1 MSKEKNNPIKMLLQW
16 SGSNRIFLVL
26 SVICSFISGLC
37 AVIPY
42 FGVYRLMDAILKQ
55 TVNRNFILQNVLLIT
70 GFTIIRFL
78 LFALSGVFSHKGAYG
93 ALFRVRCMVIEHM
106 AKIPIGA
113 LNERRTG
120 DIKTVLNEEIEKLE
134 QFLAH
139 NIPDLVHYL
148 VGPLAIFVYL
158 LTVNISLALISLL
171 PLGFSI
177 VIMGV
182 MFKRTAG
189 MMGRYSQAIANLNSV
204 IIEYISGMKLIKA
217 YNMGSKSF
225 EKFSKAIKEE
235 NDVWN
240 AMSRKMGPP
249 YAAYVIIIECGLLL
263 VIPLGSLLFL
273 NGAITVSAFLLFTF
287 VGSIYL
293 TELRPLQ
300 ELGNNF
306 AQVFHA
312 ITKAK
317 EILDIP
323 AYEDGGAFPE
333 KYDIELRNVCFA
345 YDGENDILKNCN
357 LKITQGEKVA
367 LVGRSGAGKSTV
379 IQLISRSYDAQKGE
393 VLIGGVNVK
402 DITYNILL
410 QNVAIVF
417 QKTFLTNDSV
427 LENICMGSNATL
439 EQVRAAAREA
449 QIDEFIMSLPD
460 GYDTSVGGFG
470 TRFSGGEKQR
480 IAIARAILKNSPI
493 LILDEATS
501 AADPENQVEIDKAI
515 ENLCKGKTVL
525 IVAHRL
531 GAVRMCDK
539 VAVLENN
546 TVTSCGSHDEVE
558 MENAYYQKIWK
569 DYNAARAINYER
581 QGGAK

>member
-177 VIMGV
+177 IIMGV